1 MKQSDTKN
9 NQTPAQNMQA
19 EKERDA
25 GNLGNIEEI
34 HSNDIASLYEKLGFP
49 ASSSAVG
56 LIITDTN
63 GLIISFNKT
72 IQDLFGITIEEYKN
86 KNVTDLYANPK
97 DRKRLVEMLS
107 KSNMVRDFEVQ
118 VKQKNGTIRDV
129 LANIDYVDVNRKH
142 ILMTSIYDIT
152 QYKQSGKELDKHY
165 QALFSSVP
173 VGITVT
179 DDPGNIV
186 ISNNAV
192 KELLGYTADEMKDM
206 NVRDFYYVPTD
217 RRELIRL
224 MRKLGNLRD
233 FETNFRHKDGSVIPV
248 LINTDRIEFN
258 NRKNMLLTSIR
269 DISNLKRAKDELT
282 RERDFSNAI
291 LNIAATLIVVLDK
304 KGKITRFNRSCE
316 RISGYTAEEINGT
329 YLWETNFFDPVI
341 TRKQINNLLSDAHP
355 TAYETTVVSKRGDRY
370 FVSWTFAALR
380 DKERNIEY
388 IIATG
393 LDSTKRHRAEQKLQ
407 EANQKLSAWVHDLQI
422 RTEEMD
428 KVNELGEQLQSCQT
442 IAEAYAISAKYIK
455 RVCPN
460 SSGALYVINASRDL
474 AEAMQMWG
482 EPALTLQV
490 FTPLSCW
497 AIRRGR
503 QHLVDEQHPGLL
515 CKHITGPE
523 NNRYLCVPLMV
534 NGETIGILHLSNIAD
549 DEPDRLEMDN
559 RSYTEHKTQL
569 ITMIAEHIALAIANL
584 QLRETLRQQSIRDAL
599 TGLFNRR
606 YMEETLERELQR
618 AQRENTPI
626 SLIMFDIDHFKNFND
641 QAGHDAG
648 DALLRELGVYLR
660 NDTRGGDIICRYGG
674 EEFFVVLPGANAKDA
689 AQRAEQMR
697 RDVSEL
703 LVYHL
708 GQPLPK
714 CTISLGV
721 SAYPENGQTSETLL
735 KAADTAMYRAKNEGR
750 NRVILA

>member
-1 MKQSDTKN
+1 MKPPEMKKKQPSSRKSKN
-9 NQTPAQNMQA
+9 EQ
-19 EKERDA
+19 EKKTD
-25 GNLGNIEEI
+25 NLGGLGKATDDEI
-34 HSNDIASLYEKLGFP
+34 SLLYEKFGFP
-49 ASSSAVG
+49 AGSSAVG
-56 LIITDTN
+56 LIITDTT

-72 IQDLFGITIEEYKN
+72 IRDLFGIGIEEYRN
-86 KNVTDLYANPK
+86 TNVTDLYADPS
-97 DRKRLVEMLS
+97 DRKHLLEMLS
-107 KSNMVRDFEVQ
+107 KSNSVRDFEVR
-118 VKQKNGTIRDV
+118 VKPKHGPIRDV
-129 LANIDYVDVNRKH
+129 LANIDYVDVNGKRV
-142 ILMTSIYDIT
+142 LLTSIYDIT
-152 QYKQSGKELDKHY
+152 QYKQGGSELDKSY
-165 QALFSSVP
+165 QALFKSVP

-179 DDPGNIV
+179 DVPGNVV

-192 KELLGYTADEMKDM
+192 KELLGYTADDIQEMNM
-206 NVRDFYYVPTD
+206 RDFYYAPED
-217 RRELIRL
+217 RHKLIELTK
-224 MRKLGNLRD
+224 KLGNVRD
-233 FETNFRHKDGSVIPV
+233 FETNFRHKNGSKIPV
-248 LINTDRIEFN
+248 LINTDSIEFN
-258 NRKNMLLTSIR
+258 DQNNMLLTSIR
-269 DISNLKRAKDELT
+269 DISNLKRVKDELMQ
-282 RERDFSNAI
+282 ERDFSNAI

-304 KGKITRFNRSCE
+304 KGMITRFNRSCE
-316 RISGYTAEEINGT
+316 RISGYTSEEIDGT

-341 TRKQINNLLSDAHP
+341 TRDQIDRLLSDAHP

-380 DKERNIEY
+380 NPEGNIDY

-393 LDSTKRHRAEQKLQ
+393 IDTTKRHQAEQELQ
-407 EANQKLSAWVHDLQI
+407 EANKKLASWVRDLQI

-442 IAEAYAISAKYIK
+442 IAEAYAISARYIK

-460 SSGALYVINASRDL
+460 SSGALYAINASRDL

-482 EPALTLQV
+482 DPPMTQQV
-490 FTPLSCW
+490 FMPLSCW

-515 CKHITGPE
+515 CGHITGPDT
-523 NNRYLCVPLMV
+523 NRYLCVPLMV
-534 NGETIGILHLSNIAD
+534 NGEAIGILHLCNIAS
-549 DEPDRLEMDN
+549 DEPDRLEMDSK
-559 RSYTEHKTQL
+559 SYTEHKTQL

-584 QLRETLRQQSIRDAL
+584 QLRDTLRQQSIRDAL

-618 AQRENTPI
+618 SQRENTSI
-626 SLIMFDIDHFKNFND
+626 SLIMFDIDHFKRFND

-660 NDTRGGDIICRYGG
+660 KDTRGGDIVCRYGG
-674 EEFFVVLPGANAKDA
+674 EEFLAVLPGASAEDA
-689 AQRAEQMR
+689 MQRAEQMR
-697 RDVSEL
+697 KDVSEL

-721 SAYPENGQTSETLL
+721 SVYPQNGQTSELLL
-735 KAADTAMYRAKNEGR
+735 KAADTALYRAKNEGR